1 MLLMRGNLLI
11 TGGTGLIGKELGKE
25 LFQKGYK
32 VFVLTRNPEKSLLNT
47 PYPHQPLSWED
58 LNSPKGQRIF
68 RQFDGIINLAGANI
82 TNKRWTKKYKKELW
96 NSRVDNTKQ
105 LVSVCNHYGSGVR
118 FFISASATGY
128 YGESIEKAHEEK
140 KSGQGFLASL
150 CKAWEEPLKDLKTRF
165 IIFRLGIVFSEKGG
179 FLSRIVPI
187 VQKGLG
193 GSIGG
198 GQQIV
203 SWIDME
209 DLVNMFLFALEN
221 NISGIFN
228 AVSPFPVTNRQLIQ
242 AMARQFQT
250 KARLPVP
257 ALLLRVFLGEMSQV
271 ITENQNI
278 SCEKIQRKG
287 FRFQFPRLEDS
298 LRKRLPLTF

>member
-11 TGGTGLIGKELGKE
+11 AGGTGLVGKELGKKLVQE
-25 LFQKGYK
+25 GYR

-47 PYPHQPLSWED
+47 PYSHQPFSWED
-58 LNSPKGQRIF
+58 LNSPKGQKIF
-68 RQFDGIINLAGANI
+68 CQLDGIINLAGANI
-82 TNKRWTKKYKKELW
+82 ANKRWTKKYKKELW
-96 NSRVDNTKQ
+96 SSRVDNTKQ
-105 LVSVCNHYGSGVR
+105 LVSACNDYGSGVR
-118 FFISASATGY
+118 CFISASATGY
-128 YGESIEKAHEEK
+128 YGESIEKAHEER
-140 KSGQGFLASL
+140 KSGRGFLASL
-150 CKAWEEPLKDLKTRF
+150 CGAWEEPLKELKTRF
-165 IIFRLGIVFSEKGG
+165 VIFRLGVVFSEKGG
-179 FLSRIVPI
+179 FLSRVVPV

-193 GSIGG
+193 GPIGG

-209 DLVNMFLFALEN
+209 DLINMFLFALKN

-242 AMARQFQT
+242 TLARQFQT
-250 KARLPVP
+250 KARLSVP
-257 ALLLRVFLGEMSQV
+257 ALLLRAFLGEMSQV
-271 ITENQNI
+271 ITESQNV

-287 FRFQFPRLEDS
+287 FQFQYPRLEDS